1 MPGFVPPR
9 GCGGLGA
16 GAGCGPSAREEGS
29 MKWKVV
35 FIGGAVYYLTLF
47 ALSTVLVIVVHD
59 PQSGILADAY
69 GATMSFWRPELFQEK
84 PDPDL
89 MLRMLIPSGLLCAFL
104 AAGIYSVIRSSLAGP
119 AWMRGIK
126 FGVISAIFAIIGVLG
141 YRGVFNLPDRIW
153 AWWTVGIV
161 VMNLPAGVVLGWI
174 AQRLAPVGD

>member
-1 MPGFVPPR
+1 M
-9 GCGGLGA
+9 
-16 GAGCGPSAREEGS
+16 
-29 MKWKVV
+29 
-35 FIGGAVYYLTLF
+35 
-47 ALSTVLVIVVHD
+47 
-59 PQSGILADAY
+59 
-69 GATMSFWRPELFQEK
+69 
-84 PDPDL
+84 

-153 AWWTVGIV
+153 AWWAVGIV
-161 VMNLPAGVVLGWI
+161 MMNLPAGVVLGWI